1 VSKKTKGPTLASQNW
16 LRSYMLEEGLV
27 RFVGLWCLTPLSTI
41 FQLYRGGKFYCCR
54 KPDYPEKTI
63 DLSQVTGKLYHITYR
78 GHLAEQDSNP
88 NTRGDRHGL
97 RRQMEI
103 QPPYDHDHDRLA
115 WGRIILVHQ

>member
-41 FQLYRGGKFYCCR
+41 FQLYRSGKFYCCR

-78 GHLAEQDSNP
+78 GHLAGFELTTLEVIGTDCADRWKSNHHTITTTTDSL
-88 NTRGDRHGL
+88 GEG
-97 RRQMEI
+97 
-103 QPPYDHDHDRLA
+103 
-115 WGRIILVHQ
+115 